1 MRSGLLLLACLLLP
15 LPVRAADPLPVTE
28 VAPGVFLHQG
38 RQEDATAANGGD
50 IANIGFIVGG
60 AAVAVID
67 SGGSMVLG
75 RGLLAAI
82 RQRTD
87 LPVRYVINTHMH
99 PDHVLGNAAFRD
111 PGTSLVAHGRL
122 PAALAAR
129 FDTYRARQA
138 DSRTAGDEVP
148 AVLPVD
154 IAVTDSRD
162 LDLGGRVLRLT
173 AWPTAHTNN
182 DLTVLDTATG
192 TLWTGDLLFR
202 DRHPSLDGSLLGW
215 LRVMDDL
222 AAVPARTVVPGHGP
236 PGPWPAALE
245 PQRTYLRTVAEEVR
259 TLQRRGVG
267 LAEAVPRT
275 AAETKTRWLLFET
288 YHPQLITAAYAE
300 LEWE

>member
-67 SGGSMVLG
+67 SGGSVVLG

-129 FDTYRARQA
+129 FDTYVARQA
-138 DSRTAGDEVP
+138 DSRAAGDTVP
-148 AVLPVD
+148 VALPVD

-222 AAVPARTVVPGHGP
+222 AAVPARTAVPGHGP

-245 PQRTYLRTVAEEVR
+245 PQRTYLRAVAEEVR
-259 TLQRRGVG
+259 ALQRRGVG

-275 AAETKTRWLLFET
+275 AVETKTHWLLFET